1 MQVECNYHG
10 QGKWFPARI
19 SNVRS
24 DGTYDVMYDDG
35 DKEFKMKPD
44 TIRILEKVGHHKK
57 IVGNVPVDGP
67 DFKEGSVVEARY
79 KGK

>member
-1 MQVECNYHG
+1 
-10 QGKWFPARI
+10 
-19 SNVRS
+19 
-24 DGTYDVMYDDG
+24 MYDDG

-67 DFKEGSVVEARY
+67 DFKVGSVVEARY
-79 KGK
+79 KGKNMRELIE

>member
-1 MQVECNYHG
+1 
-10 QGKWFPARI
+10 
-19 SNVRS
+19 
-24 DGTYDVMYDDG
+24 MYDDG

-57 IVGNVPVDGP
+57 NLGNVPVDGP

>member
-1 MQVECNYHG
+1 
-10 QGKWFPARI
+10 
-19 SNVRS
+19 
-24 DGTYDVMYDDG
+24 MYDDG

-67 DFKEGSVVEARY
+67 DFKEGSVVEGVFNGAFFSASFKY
-79 KGK
+79 DLCTFVTTPSSVLIS